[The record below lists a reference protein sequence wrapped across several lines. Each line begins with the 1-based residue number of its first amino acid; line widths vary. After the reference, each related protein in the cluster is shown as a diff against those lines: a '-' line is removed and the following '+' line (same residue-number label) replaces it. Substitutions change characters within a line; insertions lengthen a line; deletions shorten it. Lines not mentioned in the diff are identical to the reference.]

1 MHARDEL
8 KMNTDDMN
16 ELDVVVSPEPEV
28 GLGAQLRLARE
39 RAGLGL
45 AEVARN
51 LHVTNRVIESLEDEQ
66 FDELPPPIFV
76 RGYLRQYAS
85 LLHMSPEEV
94 VHLYNRKFAERP
106 VPLTRESLR
115 QRLVDR
121 QLGFRIWPVLTVVV
135 VVATVLG
142 LWLFGGQPKLSEVSD
157 VLQEKPAS
165 DVAPGASTTS
175 APPEPHA
182 NASQQSAALQPEGK
196 VAQQQGTGHNVPSA
210 VADLPSGSLR
220 DQKIV
225 SSPLK
230 GSQPDNVRK
239 NALVTDQAPL
249 GSMPKNQA
257 QQKPGAQVAASLP
270 APDIASDERNVQFQ
284 FSRDCWFEV
293 QDANG
298 NKVLAT
304 MGRAGETKTVHA
316 KAPMSVL
323 LGNATGVTIF
333 VDGKKLDFSKY
344 VQKSQLARFRIPSA
358 GQS

>member
-1 MHARDEL
+1 M
-8 KMNTDDMN
+8 
-16 ELDVVVSPEPEV
+16 

-45 AEVARN
+45 SEVARN
-51 LHVTNRVIESLEDEQ
+51 LHVTNRVIESLEYEQ

-94 VHLYNRKFAERP
+94 VHLYNRTFAERP
-106 VPLTRESLR
+106 APLIRESLR

-121 QLGFRIWPVLTVVV
+121 QLGFRIWPVLTVAV

-142 LWLFGGQPKLSEVSD
+142 LWLFGGQPKLSEVSG

-165 DVAPGASTTS
+165 NVAPGVSTTS
-175 APPEPHA
+175 APPEPHVT
-182 NASQQSAALQPEGK
+182 NASQQSATLRSEEKG
-196 VAQQQGTGHNVPSA
+196 AQQGARPNMPPA
-210 VADLPSGSLR
+210 VAGLPSGVRQDQKSTPSPLQGVQQDDVRNGLASGQALLESSAR
-220 DQKIV
+220 DQ
-225 SSPLK
+225 
-230 GSQPDNVRK
+230 
-239 NALVTDQAPL
+239 T
-249 GSMPKNQA
+249 
-257 QQKPGAQVAASLP
+257 QQKAGAQAAASLP
-270 APDIASDERNVQFQ
+270 APDVAADERSVQFQ
-284 FSRDCWFEV
+284 FSKDCWFEV

-304 MGRAGETKTVHA
+304 MGRAGESKTIHA

-323 LGNATGVTIF
+323 LGNATGVTIL

-344 VQKSQLARFRIPSA
+344 IQKSQLARFRIPPAS
-358 GQS
+358 

>member
-16 ELDVVVSPEPEV
+16 ELDVVVPPEPEM

-45 AEVARN
+45 SEVARN
-51 LHVTNRVIESLEDEQ
+51 LHVTNRVIESLEYEQ
-66 FDELPPPIFV
+66 FDELPPPIYV

-85 LLHMSPEEV
+85 LLRMSPEEV

-106 VPLTRESLR
+106 APLIRESLR

-121 QLGFRIWPVLTVVV
+121 QFGFRIWPVLTVVV

-157 VLQEKPAS
+157 VLQEKPAPN
-165 DVAPGASTTS
+165 VAPGVSTTS

-182 NASQQSAALQPEGK
+182 ANASQQSATLRSEEKGA
-196 VAQQQGTGHNVPSA
+196 QQGTGPSMPPA
-210 VADLPSGSLR
+210 VIGLPSGAPQ
-220 DQKIV
+220 DQKNTH
-225 SSPLK
+225 SPLQE
-230 GSQPDNVRK
+230 GQQDHVR
-239 NALVTDQAPL
+239 NGLASSQAPL
-249 GSMPKNQA
+249 ETSARNQA
-257 QQKPGAQVAASLP
+257 QQKAGAQAADSLP
-270 APDIASDERNVQFQ
+270 APDAASDERSVQFQ

-298 NKVLAT
+298 NKVVAT
-304 MGRAGETKTVHA
+304 MGRAGESRTIHA

-323 LGNATGVTIF
+323 LGNATGVTIL

-344 VQKSQLARFRIPSA
+344 IQKSQLARFRIPPA
-358 GQS
+358 GRS